1 MPGVAREAAPQGAVA
16 LVKPRVLVLL
26 LLTGMAAAL
35 VADPSPDPVM
45 LGWLLLGGLLT
56 VASANVFNNLLDT
69 DRDSLMERTMWRPL
83 PAGTVSPR
91 NATVLSLLLGV
102 AGLTVLWNRVNGL
115 TAALA
120 VAGMMYYIIVYTGAL
135 KPRTPQNIVLG
146 GVAGAFPPLVGWA
159 AVEGTV
165 GLPAVLMGLLVV
177 LWTPPHFWSLAI
189 LYEDDYRRAGVPMM
203 PVVRGAAATR
213 ALIAAYTVAL
223 VASSLVLAVVGG
235 TGAVFLVGA
244 VALAA
249 PHLWLSAALVRR
261 SDMASAR
268 RLFKF
273 SSVYLAVLFTLLVAD
288 ALVAWPLPWG

>member
-1 MPGVAREAAPQGAVA
+1 MGEAASEGAPQGAVA
-16 LVKPRVLVLL
+16 LVKPRVLLLL
-26 LLTGMAAAL
+26 LLTGMAAAV
-35 VADPSPDPVM
+35 VADPSPDPAR

-56 VASANVFNNLLDT
+56 VASANVFNNLLDRG
-69 DRDSLMERTMWRPL
+69 RDSLMERTMWRPL
-83 PAGTVSPR
+83 PAGTVSPGT
-91 NATVLSLLLGV
+91 AMMLSLLLGV
-102 AGLTVLWNRVNGL
+102 AGLTVLWNWVNAL

-120 VAGMMYYIIVYTGAL
+120 GAGMWYYILVYTAAL

-159 AVEGTV
+159 AVDGTV
-165 GLPAVLMGLLVV
+165 GIAPVLMGLLVV

-213 ALIAAYTVAL
+213 ALIAIYTVAL
-223 VASSLVLAVVGG
+223 VVASLVLAVVGG
-235 TGAVFLVGA
+235 TGAVFLAGA

-249 PHLWLSAALVRR
+249 PHLWLSVALVRQA
-261 SDMASAR
+261 DTAAAR

-273 SSVYLAVLFTLLVAD
+273 SSVYLAALFALLVAD

>member
-1 MPGVAREAAPQGAVA
+1 MAESASGGAPQGAVA
-16 LVKPRVLVLL
+16 LVKPRVLLLL

-35 VADPSPDPVM
+35 VADPSPDPAR

-56 VASANVFNNLLDT
+56 VASANVFNNLLDS

-83 PAGTVSPR
+83 PAGTVSPG
-91 NATVLSLLLGV
+91 AAMALSLMMGAV
-102 AGLTVLWNRVNGL
+102 GIAMVWTWVNAL
-115 TAALA
+115 TAALT
-120 VAGMMYYIIVYTGAL
+120 VAGWAYYIFVYTAAL

-159 AVEGTV
+159 TVTGTV
-165 GLPAVLMGLLVV
+165 GLAAVLMGLLVV

-189 LYEDDYRRAGVPMM
+189 IYEDDYRRAGVPMM

-213 ALIAAYTVAL
+213 SLIASYTVAL
-223 VASSLVLAVVGG
+223 VAASLTLAMAGG
-235 TGAVFLVGA
+235 TGAIYLAGA
-244 VALAA
+244 VALGA
-249 PHLWLSAALVRR
+249 PHLWLSANLVRQA
-261 SDMASAR
+261 DMRSAR

-273 SSVYLAVLFTLLVAD
+273 SSVYLAALFALLVAD